1 MSSKKMDL
9 KTTKKI
15 LSILIV
21 VAFIFLVLGVIYWKP
36 LLSICVVFA
45 LIYSILYIKFWRCPH
60 CGELLGRYGG
70 TTCHH
75 CDKDVG
81 IKLRIP

>member
-21 VAFIFLVLGVIYWKP
+21 VAFIFLVLGVIYWNHLPP
-36 LLSICVVFA
+36 LRQGRRHQIT
-45 LIYSILYIKFWRCPH
+45 YSL
-60 CGELLGRYGG
+60 
-70 TTCHH
+70 
-75 CDKDVG
+75 KD
-81 IKLRIP
+81 R